1 MLESRL
7 STESSAVRRRR
18 ECEACHKR
26 FTTFER
32 VEAFQL
38 LIVKTSGEREPY
50 SVQKLRDGVSRACA
64 KTTVTAEQIDSL
76 LETVEAE
83 LLGNGKKELPSKL
96 LGEMVLNRLKD
107 LNEVAYVRFAS
118 VYRQFQSI
126 EDFIS
131 ELENLQEGGGVAR
144 R

>member
-7 STESSAVRRRR
+7 STENAAVRRRR

-32 VEAFQL
+32 VEVFQL
-38 LIVKTSGEREPY
+38 LIVKSSGAREPY
-50 SVQKLRDGVSRACA
+50 SVQKLRDGISRACA
-64 KTTVTAEQIDSL
+64 KTAVTAEEIDEL

-83 LLGNGKKELPSKL
+83 LLSSGKKELPSRL
-96 LGEMVLNRLKD
+96 LGEMVLNRLRA

-118 VYRQFQSI
+118 VYRQFKSV
-126 EDFIS
+126 EDFIA
-131 ELENLQEGGGVAR
+131 ELETLQR
-144 R
+144 C